1 VAGTTTVEKTIHD
14 QLARLPVEKQ
24 QQVLEFVRSLSRGER
39 VGVPGRN
46 LLRFAGTIDRKDLIA
61 IEKAVNAGCEQI
73 DANEW

>member
-1 VAGTTTVEKTIHD
+1 MRRATVEKTIHD
-14 QLARLPVEKQ
+14 QLVQLPVEKQ
-24 QQVLEFVRSLSRGER
+24 QQVLDFVRALSRNEK

-61 IEKAVNAGCEQI
+61 IEEAVNEGCERI